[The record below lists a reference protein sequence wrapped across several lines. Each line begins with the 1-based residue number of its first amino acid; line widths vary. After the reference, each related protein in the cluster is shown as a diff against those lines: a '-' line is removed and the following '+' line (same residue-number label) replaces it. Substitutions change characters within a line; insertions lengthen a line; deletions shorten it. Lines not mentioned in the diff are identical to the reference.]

1 MNREKLNTNVIQ
13 EGEVTGHAHRLNGTI
28 GKEFQL
34 YRNGDVLE
42 LEMLADVP
50 VTHEEHKPVSPFEV
64 GTEFEIDI
72 VQEFDHE
79 ANEKRNVV
87 D

>member
-13 EGEVTGHAHRLNGTI
+13 EGEVTGHAHRVQGVA
-28 GKEFQL
+28 GKDFQL
-34 YRNGDVLE
+34 YRNNGVME
-42 LEMLADVP
+42 LDMLANVP

-64 GTEFEIDI
+64 GTEFEIDV

-79 ANEKRNVV
+79 ANEKRDVI